1 MARTIYDGYGLK
13 NRSIFSKMRQRKED
27 NLSYKL
33 DDQRDKHER
42 AIYNKGYRKRQERK
56 LRRQSAGKKVELDR
70 YSTMSNEEF
79 MKSLDKDMSKEMCD
93 MLKYHKFDNEL
104 FESNQAVEEAN
115 IATYKRQM
123 ERIMQPLLYRGAS
136 KEAVM
141 QTMGMF
147 LGIALTSR
155 KFRKCMADNIK
166 TKARSKRYDKYQTE
180 IYDLENRMD
189 DLENQRNGGEID
201 DKAYF
206 MEKDR
211 LEKMQAHYIY
221 ETNGRM
227 PYSPK
232 TTAQIQMRILV
243 NSQKLMAENP
253 DQCER
258 IIRQYNRS
266 VSNLYEIAAKDG
278 VQKED
283 VISSFNILAS
293 NMIEEDPSF
302 SGCFYEVDRMGYE
315 PEHTHLATGE
325 KLTSGR
331 YILKEDG
338 KFINRLEDCALT
350 PNLPEGYAYSY
361 DGKGNESVIKMP
373 TYKKK
378 EEYEEESTRIPTV
391 ETSKEYSTHET
402 TVSTNEELTDNFEE
416 EVPDVTK
423 QEKKEE
429 KKRYRPRIVDGKVV
443 YEMYDKEKGW
453 VPVDYNPYKDNK
465 EEPKHESK
473 DEYKYEDEKEYTQD
487 EDDYEPEP

>member
-1 MARTIYDGYGLK
+1 MTRMIYDGYGLK

-27 NLSYKL
+27 NLNYKL

-42 AIYNKGYRKRQERK
+42 ATYNKSYRKRQERK
-56 LRRQSAGKKVELDR
+56 LRKQSAGKKVELDR
-70 YSTMSNEEF
+70 YATMSNEEF
-79 MKSLDKDMSKEMCD
+79 IKSLDKDMSKEMCD

-206 MEKDR
+206 TEKDR

-243 NSQKLMAENP
+243 NSQKLIAENP

-283 VISSFNILAS
+283 VVSSFNTLAS

-302 SGCFYEVDRMGYE
+302 SGCFYEIDRMGYE
-315 PEHTHLATGE
+315 QEHTYLATGE
-325 KLTSGR
+325 KVTSGR
-331 YILKEDG
+331 YVLKHDG
-338 KFINRLEDCALT
+338 KFINRIDDRALM

-373 TYKKK
+373 TYTKK

-391 ETSKEYSTHET
+391 ETPKEEPMYET
-402 TVSTNEELTDNFEE
+402 ATNEEFTEDYQEE
-416 EVPDVTK
+416 MPEPVK
-423 QEKKEE
+423 EEKKEE

-443 YEMYDKEKGW
+443 YEAYDKEKGW
-453 VPVDYNPYKDNK
+453 VPIDNPHKYKTGEQKQENEYDNEYENEK
-465 EEPKHESK
+465 E
-473 DEYKYEDEKEYTQD
+473 EYTQD
-487 EDDYEPEP
+487 EDDYEPEL

>member
-42 AIYNKGYRKRQERK
+42 AIYNKNYRKRQERK

-70 YSTMSNEEF
+70 YATMSNEEF
-79 MKSLDKDMSKEMCD
+79 IKSLDKDMSKEMCD

-189 DLENQRNGGEID
+189 DLENQRNGGEIS

-206 MEKDR
+206 REKDR
-211 LEKMQAHYIY
+211 LEKMQSHYIY

-243 NSQKLMAENP
+243 NSQKLIAENP

-283 VISSFNILAS
+283 VVSSFNTLAS

-331 YILKEDG
+331 YVLKEDG
-338 KFINRLEDCALT
+338 KFINRLENRALM
-350 PNLPEGYAYSY
+350 PNLPEGYSYSY
-361 DGKGNESVIKMP
+361 DGKGNEPVIRTP
-373 TYKKK
+373 G
-378 EEYEEESTRIPTV
+378 YEEKSTRIPTV
-391 ETSKEYSTHET
+391 ETSNENLTYET
-402 TVSTNEELTDNFEE
+402 TATANEESTDDYEE
-416 EVPDVTK
+416 EVPDVAK

-429 KKRYRPRIVDGKVV
+429 KKRYRPRIVNGKVV

-465 EEPKHESK
+465 EEQKHESK
-473 DEYKYEDEKEYTQD
+473 DEYVNEEEYAQD
-487 EDDYEPEP
+487 EDDYEPEL

>member
-1 MARTIYDGYGLK
+1 MGRTIYDGYGLK
-13 NRSIFSKMRQRKED
+13 NRSIFSKFRKAKED
-27 NLSYKL
+27 NLSHKL
-33 DDQRDKHER
+33 EDERNKHER
-42 AIYNKGYRKRQERK
+42 ATYNKSYRKRQERK
-56 LRRQSAGKKVELDR
+56 LRKQSAGKKVELDR
-70 YSTMSNEEF
+70 YVTMSNEEF
-79 MKSLDKDMSKEMCD
+79 IKSLDKDMSKEMCD

-243 NSQKLMAENP
+243 NSQKLIAENP

-283 VISSFNILAS
+283 VISSFNTLAS
-293 NMIEEDPSF
+293 NMIEEI
-302 SGCFYEVDRMGYE
+302 DRMGYE
-315 PEHTHLATGE
+315 QEHTYLATGE
-325 KLTSGR
+325 KVTSGR
-331 YILKEDG
+331 FILKNDG
-338 KFINRLEDCALT
+338 KFINRFEDCALM
-350 PNLPEGYAYSY
+350 PNLPEGYWYSY
-361 DGKGNESVIKMP
+361 DGKGNESVIRTP
-373 TYKKK
+373 TYKKTEK
-378 EEYEEESTRIPTV
+378 YEEKSTRIPTE
-391 ETSKEYSTHET
+391 ETPEEESTYET
-402 TVSTNEELTDNFEE
+402 TATTNEEATNDYEE
-416 EVPDVTK
+416 EVLDVAK

-453 VPVDYNPYKDNK
+453 VPIDYNPNKYKTG
-465 EEPKHESK
+465 EQTHEN
-473 DEYKYEDEKEYTQD
+473 KYENEYENEEEYTQD
-487 EDDYEPEP
+487 EDDYESEL